1 MNIYDDNGYLNFAKL
16 STINVPFVLI
26 VGARGIGKTYGA
38 LRHEIESGEIF
49 ALMRRTQN
57 QIDMVRRPEF
67 SPFKP
72 ITEDTGIEVWLKPI
86 SKNNS
91 AIYTGTEEA
100 PDLRGYTLA
109 LSTIANLRGFSGQD
123 IKTLIYDEFI
133 PEPHERPMP
142 GEPEAFLNAYE
153 TINRNRELQGRPPL
167 KMYCLANSNNVDNA
181 AFKALG
187 LTEKAIQML
196 KRGQEF
202 YLNRER
208 GVCLI
213 MPQQSPIS
221 ARKAGTALYKVAVS
235 RNFKDMAL
243 DNEFSNNDF
252 SQVRSMSLA
261 GFKPLAATSDF
272 YVYAHKTNGTYYVTS
287 VKNDAEYFDL
297 ATDPGR
303 ENYKLS
309 FGWLYWEYV
318 AKTLTFESYD
328 LKSLFLKQYT

>member
-1 MNIYDDNGYLNFAKL
+1 MNIYNEMGYLDFQRIH
-16 STINVPFVLI
+16 TIRVPFILI

-38 LRHEIESGEIF
+38 LRYEIESDETF

-72 ITEDTGIEVWLKPI
+72 ITEDTGIDVFLKPI

-100 PDLRGYTLA
+100 PELRGYTLA

-133 PEPHERPMP
+133 PEAHERPMP

-167 KMYCLANSNNVDNA
+167 KMICLANSNSVDNA
-181 AFKALG
+181 AFQALG
-187 LTEKAIQML
+187 LTEQAIKML
-196 KRGQEF
+196 RREQE
-202 YLNRER
+202 YYVNHER

-213 MPQQSPIS
+213 MPQRSPIS
-221 ARKAGTALYKVAVS
+221 SRKKSTALYKVAKS
-235 RNFKDMAL
+235 RVFTDMAL
-243 DNEFSNNDF
+243 DNEFSQNDF
-252 SQVRSMSLA
+252 SQVRSRSLA
-261 GFKPLAATSDF
+261 GFVPMAATSDF
-272 YVYAHKTNGTYYVTS
+272 YIYSHKSDNTYYVSS
-287 VKNDAEYFDL
+287 VKNDAEFYDL

-303 ENYKLS
+303 ENYRLTY
-309 FGWLYWEYV
+309 GWLYWEYID
-318 AKTLTFESYD
+318 KKLTFENYD
-328 LKSLFLKQYT
+328 LKHAFLKQYT